1 MENVD
6 QFSFVMNFLVIIF
19 IASTKKRLKE
29 MIPLFQATLVD
40 SSIFARHHFLRSGF
54 KTLDQAETNS
64 SPDARAGIALLVK
77 GCEDEQPVNDC

>member
-1 MENVD
+1 
-6 QFSFVMNFLVIIF
+6 
-19 IASTKKRLKE
+19 